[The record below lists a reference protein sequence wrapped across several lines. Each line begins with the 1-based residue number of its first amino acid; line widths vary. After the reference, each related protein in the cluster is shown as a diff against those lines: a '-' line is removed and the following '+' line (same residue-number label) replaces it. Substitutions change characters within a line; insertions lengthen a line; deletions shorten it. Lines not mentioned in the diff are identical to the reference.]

1 MKKNVVFVVREKG
14 GQPTGGRAPKTGKT
28 TRDGTD
34 W

>member
-28 TRDGTD
+28 RDGTD